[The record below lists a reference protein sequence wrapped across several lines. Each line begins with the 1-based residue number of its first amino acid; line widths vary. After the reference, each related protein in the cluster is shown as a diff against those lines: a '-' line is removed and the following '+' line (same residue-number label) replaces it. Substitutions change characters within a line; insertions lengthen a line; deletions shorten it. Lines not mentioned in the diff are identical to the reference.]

1 MKHLIWIAALLFL
14 VSACGESEEAQ
25 PVAEEPVVAAEQSP
39 EPTVDEAV
47 EAAAEEAEEALEV
60 VEESAAVEEDS
71 VDEPI
76 VLAVAES
83 TPAPVREW
91 QYKEGRDYSRMVPTQ
106 PTVGGADKVEVAV
119 VFMYSCPH
127 CFDLEPEMARWLE
140 TADPGIRFVR
150 IPAMFNRLAQ
160 LHAQIYYTHEVL
172 GRNGILAEPD
182 AFHMAVFA
190 EFHTRGNRLTSES
203 VIQKL
208 FERFGVSAADFE
220 KTWNS
225 FEVNQK
231 MRVAQDLTRR
241 YGINA
246 VPAIVVNGKYHIP
259 NTRDALNVLD
269 ELLVREGIN

>member
-25 PVAEEPVVAAEQSP
+25 PVAEEPAVAAEQSP
-39 EPTVDEAV
+39 EPAVDEAV

-127 CFDLEPEMARWLE
+127 CFDLEPRMARWLE

-241 YGINA
+241 YGIKA
-246 VPAIVVNGKYHIP
+246 VPAIVVNGKYHVP